1 MRSVLVTGAGGG
13 LGSEVVKRLEREYRV
28 LAPSRGSLDVTSE
41 RSVADFFTTES
52 DLYALVHLV
61 GGWSGGNVAET
72 SVDLWRQMFE
82 LNATAAFVTMREAAR
97 RIARPGRIIAI
108 SSIASLHVT
117 SGSAAY
123 TVSKAALN
131 ALVQS
136 LAADLRGSGV
146 TVNAIAPDTMATQAN
161 LDGGADPSKLVQPA
175 DVAETIAFL
184 LSDAS
189 SSISGT
195 VISMRS
201 YGSSSSSPGS

>member
-41 RSVADFFTTES
+41 RSIAGFFTAES
-52 DLYALVHLV
+52 DIYALVHLV
-61 GGWSGGNVAET
+61 GGWSGGKVDET
-72 SVDLWRQMFE
+72 SVELWRQMFE

-108 SSIASLHVT
+108 SSIAAQHIT

-146 TVNAIAPDTMATQAN
+146 TVNAIAPDTMATPAN
-161 LDGGADPSKLVQPA
+161 LDDGAGQSKFVQPA

-184 LSDAS
+184 LSDRAS
-189 SSISGT
+189 SINGT

-201 YGSSSSSPGS
+201 YGSS